1 MVQHAKPLSTFAG
14 GNVAVYLLQPKL
26 FPISCSNLNFFP
38 QTTYILPLFINIF
51 CGPFFVTST
60 LSSAIASHLA
70 CSCFLDHGKTQEK
83 LDLPCLSPLSPSLPL
98 CLHSTVSSHRT
109 VFCFASP
116 SVRNLIQYKEA
127 AYVGMKKA
135 KDLSGQFIGV

>member
-26 FPISCSNLNFFP
+26 FPIPCSNLDFFP
-38 QTTYILPLFINIF
+38 KLRTFLPLFINIF

-60 LSSAIASHLA
+60 LSSAIAFHLA

-83 LDLPCLSPLSPSLPL
+83 LDLPCLSLSLPL